1 MIPTKASAAPIR
13 VLAEPSTAVGWR
25 GVRQTRLSVSNGHD
39 IVADTML
46 RPDEL
51 EPYLAH
57 LRRLPFV
64 GDANAEVSRVA
75 QVDGGVDAVVRLK
88 TPRGMRRLHAEIKR
102 THLSYELAGHVA
114 SQMRNSRWKPS
125 ILMTPY
131 VPPRLG
137 QFLEERGINYVDRVG
152 NCFLSLGPDFL
163 ARVEGR
169 RRPPRDL
176 PRATLRAPSYQ
187 VLFALLARPELANAP
202 VRRLAENAGVGKTAA
217 AEMVQR
223 LESEGYLGR
232 TRSGRQLL
240 ERERLLERWL
250 TGYADALRPSLSLGR
265 FRTLETNPAE
275 VEATLEKALG
285 HAEPWAWGGGA
296 AAFRLTG
303 HFRGEDSV
311 LWISEPTSELLRRL
325 KVRPAKDGP
334 LTILRPK
341 GTLMLEGA
349 KPYTAH
355 PLLVYAELLSRPS
368 ERAAEAAEEIRAKY
382 LKYLETAK

>member
-1 MIPTKASAAPIR
+1 MADKM
-13 VLAEPSTAVGWR
+13 
-25 GVRQTRLSVSNGHD
+25 LS
-39 IVADTML
+39 L
-46 RPDEL
+46 DEL
-51 EPYLAH
+51 EPYLDH
-57 LRRLPFV
+57 LRSLPFV
-64 GDANAEVSRVA
+64 RAANAEGPHVTQA
-75 QVDGGVDAVVRLK
+75 EGGLDAVVRLK
-88 TPRGMRRLHAEIKR
+88 TPKGTRRLYVEVKR

-114 SQMRNSRWKPS
+114 SQMGHSRWQPS

-131 VPPRLG
+131 VAPRLG
-137 QFLEERGINYVDRVG
+137 QYLEERGINYIDRVG
-152 NCFLSLGPDFL
+152 NCYLSLGPDYL

-187 VLFALLARPELANAP
+187 VLFALLARPELTNAP
-202 VRRLAENAGVGKTAA
+202 VRTLAENAGVGKTAA

-250 TGYADALRPSLSLGR
+250 TGYADVLRPSLSFGR
-265 FRTLETNPAE
+265 FRTPEADLAE
-275 VEATLEKALG
+275 VEARLERVLG
-285 HAEPWAWGGGA
+285 HAKPWAWSGGA
-296 AAFRLTG
+296 AALRLTG

-311 LWISEPTSELLRRL
+311 LWIPEPTSDLLRRL
-325 KVRPAKDGP
+325 KVLPAKDGP

-349 KPYTAH
+349 KPHTAH
-355 PLLVYAELLSRPS
+355 PLLVYAELLARPS
-368 ERAAEAAEEIRAKY
+368 ERAAEAAEEIREKY
-382 LKYLETAK
+382 LKYLEAAK

>member
-1 MIPTKASAAPIR
+1 M
-13 VLAEPSTAVGWR
+13 PS
-25 GVRQTRLSVSNGHD
+25 L
-39 IVADTML
+39 
-46 RPDEL
+46 DEL
-51 EPYLAH
+51 EPYLDH
-57 LRRLPFV
+57 LRSLPFV
-64 GDANAEVSRVA
+64 RAANA
-75 QVDGGVDAVVRLK
+75 GVLSPSQADAGLDALVKIK
-88 TPRGMRRLHAEIKR
+88 TPRGIRRLYAEVKR
-102 THLSYELAGHVA
+102 THLGYELASHVA
-114 SQMRNSRWKPS
+114 SQMGRSQWQPS

-131 VPPRLG
+131 VAPRLG
-137 QFLEERGINYVDRVG
+137 QYLEKRGINYVDRAG
-152 NCFLSLGPDFL
+152 NCFLSLGPGYL

-202 VRRLAENAGVGKTAA
+202 VRTLAENAGVGKTAA

-232 TRSGRQLL
+232 TGSGRQLL

-250 TGYADALRPSLSLGR
+250 TGYADVLRPSLSFGR
-265 FRTLETNPAE
+265 FRTPETDPAG
-275 VEATLEKALG
+275 VEAGLEKALG
-285 HAEPWAWGGGA
+285 HAQPWAWSGGA

-311 LWISEPTSELLRRL
+311 LWISDPTSDLLRRL
-325 KVRPAKDGP
+325 RVLPAKDGP

-382 LKYLETAK
+382 IKYLESAK